1 MLAPFGV
8 LREPHIGSG
17 RKPGP
22 GQRLGVLDKQ
32 VGRRPAVRSR
42 TEVRL
47 HAEMN
52 LRAIEGDE
60 AVAAATPLAGTET
73 KPAVVGKGSGQV
85 ANGEDRRYSRT
96 HDCNLSRSARAVF
109 GSFGAMSLSSMAS
122 RERCSWQKADQ
133 LSAVTARSSAMKA
146 FMMTRRL
153 WSSSLFAQ
161 RSMAT
166 RSTDMPASA
175 AKVACSSP
183 TPRWRRVAATAA
195 A

>member
-60 AVAAATPLAGTET
+60 AVAATVPLAGTET
-73 KPAVVGKGSGQV
+73 KPAVEGKGSGQV
-85 ANGEDRRYSRT
+85 TNGEDRCYSRT
-96 HDCNLSRSARAVF
+96 HDCNLSRLAGAV
-109 GSFGAMSLSSMAS
+109 
-122 RERCSWQKADQ
+122 Q
-133 LSAVTARSSAMKA
+133 
-146 FMMTRRL
+146 
-153 WSSSLFAQ
+153 
-161 RSMAT
+161 
-166 RSTDMPASA
+166 
-175 AKVACSSP
+175 
-183 TPRWRRVAATAA
+183 TAA
-195 A
+195 AFRRWGVSPLTIR